1 MGKRVG
7 GWGEDGGGG
16 WSIKTRDYE
25 KEITKK
31 LIVL

>member
-7 GWGEDGGGG
+7 GWGKGWRGG
-16 WSIKTRDYE
+16 WPIKTRDYE

-31 LIVL
+31 FIVL